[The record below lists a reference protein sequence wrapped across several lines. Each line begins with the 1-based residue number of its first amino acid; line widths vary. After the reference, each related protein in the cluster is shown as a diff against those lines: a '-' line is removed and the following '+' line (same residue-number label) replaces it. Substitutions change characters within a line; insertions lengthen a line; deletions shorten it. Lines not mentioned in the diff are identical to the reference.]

1 MKQRSFC
8 PGRLSTAIAIA
19 LCCFPPFSS
28 GQENPGTVY
37 QFNDGFIVGSRERS
51 ICRAFRPA
59 RLPKALTPLTST
71 PTTSGKGA
79 TIYASRAIKMVGW
92 ASATPKRCWPN
103 MASAAE
109 KLNPQL
115 SEQEGYCGSLKSWRN
130 EENVKDNLVQ
140 SSLRLNISRYRR
152 SMKINA

>member
-37 QFNDGFIVGSRERS
+37 QFNDGFIVGSREKVDLSRFS
-51 ICRAFRPA
+51 TSAI
-59 RLPKALTPLTST
+59 TEGTYSLTST

-103 MASAAE
+103 MASRR
-109 KLNPQL
+109 
-115 SEQEGYCGSLKSWRN
+115 KS
-130 EENVKDNLVQ
+130 
-140 SSLRLNISRYRR
+140 SIR
-152 SMKINA
+152 S

>member
-37 QFNDGFIVGSRERS
+37 QFNDGFIVGSREKVDLSRFS
-51 ICRAFRPA
+51 TSAITEGTYSLDVYTNDEWKGRYDLRIA
-59 RLPKALTPLTST
+59 RDKDGRLGVCYTKAMLAQY
-71 PTTSGKGA
+71 G
-79 TIYASRAIKMVGW
+79 I
-92 ASATPKRCWPN
+92 
-103 MASAAE
+103 AAE

-115 SEQEGYCGSLKSWRN
+115 SEQEGYCGSLKSA
-130 EENVKDNLVQ
+130 Q
-140 SSLRLNISRYRR
+140 RR
-152 SMKINA
+152 KRQRQPGPVLPAVEHFGTADL

>member
-37 QFNDGFIVGSRERS
+37 QFNDGFIVGSREKVDLSRFS
-51 ICRAFRPA
+51 TSAITEGTYSLDA
-59 RLPKALTPLTST
+59 ST

-92 ASATPKRCWPN
+92 ASATPKRCWPKYGI
-103 MASAAE
+103 AAE

-115 SEQEGYCGSLKSWRN
+115 SEQEGYCGSL
-130 EENVKDNLVQ
+130 
-140 SSLRLNISRYRR
+140 R
-152 SMKINA
+152 SGATKKTSKATWSVLPAVEHFGTADL

>member
-37 QFNDGFIVGSRERS
+37 QFNDGFIVGSREKVDLSRFS
-51 ICRAFRPA
+51 TSAISEGT
-59 RLPKALTPLTST
+59 TPLMSI

-79 TIYASRAIKMVGW
+79 TTCASPR
-92 ASATPKRCWPN
+92 
-103 MASAAE
+103 
-109 KLNPQL
+109 
-115 SEQEGYCGSLKSWRN
+115 
-130 EENVKDNLVQ
+130 
-140 SSLRLNISRYRR
+140 
-152 SMKINA
+152 

>member
-37 QFNDGFIVGSRERS
+37 QFNDGFIVGSREKNDLSRFS
-51 ICRAFRPA
+51 SA
-59 RLPKALTPLTST
+59 RYRALTPLTST

-79 TIYASRAIKMVGW
+79 TIYAGIARDKDVGW
-92 ASATPKRCWPN
+92 ASARYTKA
-103 MASAAE
+103 MLAQYGIAAE

-115 SEQEGYCGSLKSWRN
+115 SEQEGYCGSLKLAQRR
-130 EENVKDNLVQ
+130 KRQRTGVQ
-140 SSLRLNISRYRR
+140 SSCG
-152 SMKINA
+152 

>member
-37 QFNDGFIVGSRERS
+37 QFNDGFIVGSREKVDLSRFS
-51 ICRAFRPA
+51 TSAITEG
-59 RLPKALTPLTST
+59 LTPLTST

-79 TIYASRAIKMVGW
+79 TIYASRDKDGRLGVCYTKAMLAQYGI
-92 ASATPKRCWPN
+92 
-103 MASAAE
+103 AAE
-109 KLNPQL
+109 KL
-115 SEQEGYCGSLKSWRN
+115 S
-130 EENVKDNLVQ
+130 
-140 SSLRLNISRYRR
+140 
-152 SMKINA
+152 

>member
-37 QFNDGFIVGSRERS
+37 QFNDGFIVGSREKVDLSRFS
-51 ICRAFRPA
+51 ISAITEGTYSLDVYTNDEWKGRYDLRIA
-59 RLPKALTPLTST
+59 RD
-71 PTTSGKGA
+71 
-79 TIYASRAIKMVGW
+79 KMVGW

-103 MASAAE
+103 MASRR
-109 KLNPQL
+109 
-115 SEQEGYCGSLKSWRN
+115 KS
-130 EENVKDNLVQ
+130 
-140 SSLRLNISRYRR
+140 SIR
-152 SMKINA
+152 S

>member
-37 QFNDGFIVGSRERS
+37 QFNDGFIVGSREKVDLSRFS
-51 ICRAFRPA
+51 TSAITEGTYSLDVYTNDEWKGRYDLRIA
-59 RLPKALTPLTST
+59 RDKDGRLGVCYTKAMLAQY
-71 PTTSGKGA
+71 G
-79 TIYASRAIKMVGW
+79 I
-92 ASATPKRCWPN
+92 
-103 MASAAE
+103 AAE

-115 SEQEGYCGSLKSWRN
+115 SE
-130 EENVKDNLVQ
+130 
-140 SSLRLNISRYRR
+140 
-152 SMKINA
+152 

>member
-37 QFNDGFIVGSRERS
+37 QFNDGFIVGSREKVDLSRFS
-51 ICRAFRPA
+51 TSAITEGTYSLDVYTNDEWKGRYDLRIA
-59 RLPKALTPLTST
+59 RDKDGNLGVCYTKAMLTQY
-71 PTTSGKGA
+71 G
-79 TIYASRAIKMVGW
+79 I
-92 ASATPKRCWPN
+92 
-103 MASAAE
+103 AAE
-109 KLNPQL
+109 KLNPKL

-140 SSLRLNISRYRR
+140 SSLRLNISVPQIY
-152 SMKINA
+152 